1 MVSMEIFIDI
11 ILPTALMDMGSTHPL
26 KELSTTNIIW
36 GVKAAGDLG
45 WQPYY
50 IRVQIVMKSGSLN
63 LMEP

>member
-45 WQPYY
+45 
-50 IRVQIVMKSGSLN
+50 
-63 LMEP
+63 